1 MTRTNITS
9 GTIWEE
15 KVGYSRAVKVGDQIF
30 VSGTVAVNEKNEIVG
45 INDAYE
51 QTKFILNKIGTALE
65 KAGGNFNDVVRTRMF
80 VTNIADSEKIGNAHA
95 EVFKNIKPTSTLV
108 EVSKLV
114 DPQLLIEIEVD
125 AVISNSEER

>member
-9 GTIWEE
+9 GTIWED
-15 KVGYSRAVKVGDQIF
+15 KVGYSRAVKVGNQIF

-65 KAGGNFNDVVRTRMF
+65 KAGSSFNDVVRTRMY
-80 VTNIADSEKIGNAHA
+80 VTNISDSEKIGNAHA
-95 EVFKNIKPTSTLV
+95 EVFKNIKPASTMV

-114 DPQLLIEIEVD
+114 DPKLLIEIEVD
-125 AVISNSEER
+125 AVIRSSEER

>member
-15 KVGYSRAVKVGDQIF
+15 KVGYSRAVKVGNQIF

-45 INDAYE
+45 ISDVYE
-51 QTKFILNKIGTALE
+51 QTKFILNKIGIALE
-65 KAGGNFNDVVRTRMF
+65 KAGGNFIDVVRTRMY
-80 VTNIADSEKIGNAHA
+80 VTNIEDSEKIGNAHA
-95 EVFKNIKPTSTLV
+95 EVFKNIKPASTMV

-125 AVISNSEER
+125 AVISNSKER